1 MAAGNFTF
9 YNNGKLKSLDGG
21 IDADTDTLVMV
32 LLASGYT
39 PDTAAHTTYADI
51 SGSEIGDADYSPQV
65 ISNAAFSESG
75 GTVTFDS
82 DDVSFGSSVSIEAK
96 YAVVVR
102 RDGASLASGDL
113 LLGYVDLN
121 TGGGTVSSTNSTFSV
136 NTPSGYYTAS

>member
-9 YNNGKLKSLDGG
+9 YNSGKLNSLNGS
-21 IDADTDTLVMV
+21 IDADADTLVMV

-39 PDTAAHTTYADI
+39 PNVAAHSTYADV
-51 SGSEIGDADYSPQV
+51 SASEIGDADYSPQV
-65 ISNAAFSESG
+65 ISGAAFSESG

-82 DDVSFGSSVSIEAK
+82 DDVSFGTSASIEAK

-102 RDGASLASGDL
+102 RNGASLASGDL

-121 TGGGTVSSTNSTFSV
+121 TSGGTVSSTNDNFAV
-136 NTPSGYYTAS
+136 NTPNGYYDAS